1 MLIGHYITK
10 IGDKRRIAV
19 PVKFRRVL
27 GKKMIVAKWY
37 EGCLVL
43 ISAGSWLE
51 LMKRVTGETKMVS
64 LSVRDIDRF
73 ILGSAF
79 ELTVDDQGRVLVP
92 EVLSEYAS
100 LKEDVV
106 FVGLG
111 DRIEIWSRDEWLK
124 REKHVA
130 IHASELMEKLVESE
144 K

>member
-1 MLIGHYITK
+1 
-10 IGDKRRIAV
+10 
-19 PVKFRRVL
+19 
-27 GKKMIVAKWY
+27 
-37 EGCLVL
+37 
-43 ISAGSWLE
+43 
-51 LMKRVTGETKMVS
+51 MVS